1 MLVMPSWVGEEK
13 GGGEFQLVNI
23 SMPRSMIDEKAQ
35 QNKIQYLF
43 DGELIVDEIGGKNYL
58 RYLIFDCII
67 YNFESVFSRSYK
79 ERLEYA
85 QTYINT
91 LELSKKFLG
100 KANVLPYTAAG
111 TSEYKEI
118 TLYLKDF
125 YRAFAKPEEMTNPEF
140 FIRNMAPR
148 LPHKNDG
155 IIFTQN
161 KADYAVRGTDTILKW
176 KPPHENSIDFLLV
189 NNYSLASKFG
199 KRIVDLYV
207 STLNTETRLGLSC
220 FLTL

>member
-1 MLVMPSWVGEEK
+1 
-13 GGGEFQLVNI
+13 
-23 SMPRSMIDEKAQ
+23 MPRSMIDEKT
-35 QNKIQYLF
+35 KHKRIQYLF
-43 DGELIVDEIGGKNYL
+43 DGELIVDEIDNKNYL

-67 YNFESVFSRSYK
+67 YNFESVFNRSYK

-91 LELSKKFLG
+91 LELSNKFLG

-111 TSEYKEI
+111 TLEYQEI

-125 YRAFAKPEEMTNPEF
+125 YKTSAKPEETTDPDF

-161 KADYAVRGTDTILKW
+161 KADYAVGGTDTILKW

-199 KRIVDLYV
+199 KSVDLYV
-207 STLNTETRLGLSC
+207 STLNTETGLGLSC